1 MERIAIRVLNKS
13 HWQKNRFI
21 RFTAI
26 PTAAPAT
33 AADAIKSG
41 LCCCNTNERDNN
53 KFNVNEGRNTNN
65 TYQYARSY
73 TSTAAASDLW
83 PVYQHSSSQHSV
95 LSKYFKHQHLFVRH
109 LCAVKATRKKMVSDT
124 ADANLF
130 SLEFF
135 VFVNGWNILNDS
147 ISIISLNSFENS
159 SFYSYKKLVENCG
172 MEYIDFRSVSTQLRW
187 NTCSV
192 TTVECV
198 WYSLKLCVLS
208 ITLDCCCCCC
218 HVSPFTFRIISD
230 MDQLIFVSMIVIRQ
244 PNWMR
249 PNAKSY

>member
-135 VFVNGWNILNDS
+135 W
-147 ISIISLNSFENS
+147 
-159 SFYSYKKLVENCG
+159 
-172 MEYIDFRSVSTQLRW
+172 FREWVKHT
-187 NTCSV
+187 
-192 TTVECV
+192 E
-198 WYSLKLCVLS
+198 
-208 ITLDCCCCCC
+208 
-218 HVSPFTFRIISD
+218 
-230 MDQLIFVSMIVIRQ
+230 
-244 PNWMR
+244 
-249 PNAKSY
+249 